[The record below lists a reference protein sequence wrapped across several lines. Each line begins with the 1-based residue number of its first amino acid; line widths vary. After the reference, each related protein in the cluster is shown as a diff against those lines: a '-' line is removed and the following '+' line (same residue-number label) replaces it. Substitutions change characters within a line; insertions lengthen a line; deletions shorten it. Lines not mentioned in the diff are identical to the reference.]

1 MEGSCQQSG
10 AEEKELSGEP
20 SASHTGNQA
29 GPGIWSWVRCQ
40 LLWKEN
46 DFFLK
51 WAVEGSHLRTETPFS
66 RSRKLQQ
73 ILRNTVMWQALLGG
87 HLENGLDRE
96 SKLWVQ
102 TCCTLPGCR
111 CSCSITVTKEAAGA
125 WGARRLAEG
134 LPGVGQGGMNPPDEN
149 VGWEDKLLFLF
160 CCGEC
165 EQVFGRWDTQPTES
179 NACCQLWLLYN
190 LGTQPLRF

>member
-1 MEGSCQQSG
+1 MEGSCQWSG
-10 AEEKELSGEP
+10 AEEKGLSVEP

-29 GPGIWSWVRCQ
+29 CPGIWSWVRCQ

-66 RSRKLQQ
+66 RARKLQQ

-111 CSCSITVTKEAAGA
+111 CSCSITVTKEAAGDLGCKEA
-125 WGARRLAEG
+125 GRGAAGCGPGRDESTWWKCRLGRQTAFPFLLWRMWAG
-134 LPGVGQGGMNPPDEN
+134 IWQVGHPTHRIQC
-149 VGWEDKLLFLF
+149 LLSALATLQS
-160 CCGEC
+160 G
-165 EQVFGRWDTQPTES
+165 DS
-179 NACCQLWLLYN
+179 AS
-190 LGTQPLRF
+190 